1 MSMYT
6 NRAPVADGR
15 GRRLLPRR
23 WLALAATLALA
34 VTACDN
40 PLETVDP
47 DIILPEDLEGPQAI
61 PTIVQGA
68 IGDFS
73 LAYAGDA
80 TPIVGV
86 VMYSGLLGD
95 EWFLSGTFP
104 TRIEIDSRSID
115 IRNAELTT
123 LFRNLQRA
131 RRSAERA
138 VEFINDNADDPSDA
152 TSLGQKAQMNNL
164 AGYMYLLIAESFCS
178 GVPFSKG
185 NPDGTLDFGQ
195 PLTTSQIYDVAVERF
210 ASAST
215 DAQGAGSSR
224 QEAIATLGTARALL
238 DVGDFV
244 AAATVA
250 ASVPTEFVF
259 NLDHSINSTGQEN
272 GIFFVNAINE
282 RWSVADG
289 EGSNGLEFLGPGGT
303 MDIRVPWIRTG
314 GTDVGF
320 DRATPQRDLQKYPGR
335 DKLSIVGS
343 GVEARLIEAEAALQ
357 AGDFITWLQ
366 ILNDLRADVASLLT
380 RDHLDALRDQFGI
393 EGGAVQLAQLTDP
406 GTAAAREDMHFSER
420 AFWLYATGT
429 RLGDLRRLVRQYGR
443 DSESV
448 FPTGAYHKGG
458 VYGPDV
464 NLPVVFDEENNTN
477 FDQCLDRNP

>member
-259 NLDHSINSTGQEN
+259 NLDHSIIPAGRWTSAYHGSGPVAPTSASTAQHRS
-272 GIFFVNAINE
+272 GIFRSIPA
-282 RWSVADG
+282 
-289 EGSNGLEFLGPGGT
+289 
-303 MDIRVPWIRTG
+303 
-314 GTDVGF
+314 
-320 DRATPQRDLQKYPGR
+320 ATSSP
-335 DKLSIVGS
+335 S
-343 GVEARLIEAEAALQ
+343 
-357 AGDFITWLQ
+357 W
-366 ILNDLRADVASLLT
+366 
-380 RDHLDALRDQFGI
+380 
-393 EGGAVQLAQLTDP
+393 GAVSRLASSRRKP
-406 GTAAAREDMHFSER
+406 RCRPAIS
-420 AFWLYATGT
+420 
-429 RLGDLRRLVRQYGR
+429 LRGSR
-443 DSESV
+443 SS
-448 FPTGAYHKGG
+448 TIC
-458 VYGPDV
+458 GPMS
-464 NLPVVFDEENNTN
+464 
-477 FDQCLDRNP
+477 QAC